1 MKAVYIRTP
10 GSVSI
15 EEIPIPERKPD
26 ETLIKVVRCGVCG
39 SDVTA
44 YRGTNP
50 TMEYPIL
57 LGHEVS
63 GIVVEVGENDRGI
76 KPGDRVTVEPFTFC
90 GTCFIC
96 RQGRYNDCPSLKTRG
111 VQIHGTMTEY
121 IVHKTAQVFKVPDNI
136 TDDEIALVEPLTIAL
151 HGVHRAQVKPGET
164 TLVIGAGT
172 IGILAALVAQHYGS
186 QVILAD
192 PVNERL
198 ELAASMGVGHVFNN
212 VEGDL
217 SAYIRELTGDWGV
230 NTIIECSGV
239 KSMIEQTV
247 NYAAFGARI
256 AFVGWPKGNVDFSTF
271 WVSRKELDLFGSRN
285 SKNCFPEAIE
295 LISSGAIPVACLI
308 SAVVPM
314 KEIQQTF
321 EKLINDSKHYI
332 KALVNCES

>member
-15 EEIPIPERKPD
+15 EDVPIPERKPD
-26 ETLIKVVRCGVCG
+26 ETLIKVVRCGICG
-39 SDVTA
+39 SDVNA
-44 YRGTNP
+44 YRGNNP

-63 GIVVEVGENDRGI
+63 GVVVDTGENDRGI
-76 KPGDRVTVEPFTFC
+76 KPGDRVTIEPFSFC
-90 GTCFIC
+90 GECYVC

-111 VQIHGTMTEY
+111 VQIPGTMTQY
-121 IVHKTAQVFKVPDNI
+121 IVHRTSQVYKVPDNM

-151 HGVHRAQVKPGET
+151 HGVHRVQVKPGET
-164 TLVIGAGT
+164 SLVIGGGT

-186 QVILAD
+186 RVILAD
-192 PVNERL
+192 PVDERL
-198 ELAASMGVGHVFNN
+198 ELAASMGVQNVINN
-212 VEGDL
+212 VKEDL
-217 SAYIRELTGDWGV
+217 SEYIHKWTDGFGV
-230 NTIIECSGV
+230 NTLIECSGV

-256 AFVGWPKGNVDFSTF
+256 VFVGWPKGNVDFSTF

-295 LISSGAIPVACLI
+295 LISSGVIPVSKLI
-308 SAVVPM
+308 SAVAPM
-314 KEIQQTF
+314 AEIEQTIN
-321 EKLINDSKHYI
+321 KLINDSKHYV
-332 KALVNCES
+332 KALVNCEI